1 MTRSHRIDWDDLRFA
16 LAVATEGSVAAAA
29 RAMSVNHSTVLRRIG
44 AFEKRLGV
52 RLFDRLPTGYVL
64 TAGGEELIAS
74 ARRMD
79 ETVTALERKLAGRD
93 LHLSGTLRVTT
104 ADTLA
109 GSILPKI
116 VAGFRA
122 ANPGIVVELAVSN
135 AMFNLTKR
143 DADVAL
149 RPGVD
154 PPETLI
160 GRRICNV
167 AFAVYASPAYLAR
180 VRPARGALDRH
191 TWLAPDDSLG
201 ETQLSRWLRSA
212 LPSAQVALYADSLL
226 ALRDA
231 AATGLGVAALPCY
244 LGDSSAGLVRA
255 HPPIPEITTELWV
268 LTHADL
274 RRTARVRAFVEFA
287 SHALAAQRPLLE
299 GRAGGQRAVEL

>member
-149 RPGVD
+149 RPGV
-154 PPETLI
+154 EI
-160 GRRICNV
+160 GR
-167 AFAVYASPAYLAR
+167 
-180 VRPARGALDRH
+180 
-191 TWLAPDDSLG
+191 
-201 ETQLSRWLRSA
+201 
-212 LPSAQVALYADSLL
+212 
-226 ALRDA
+226 
-231 AATGLGVAALPCY
+231 
-244 LGDSSAGLVRA
+244 A
-255 HPPIPEITTELWV
+255 HV
-268 LTHADL
+268 
-274 RRTARVRAFVEFA
+274 
-287 SHALAAQRPLLE
+287 
-299 GRAGGQRAVEL
+299 